1 MNTDLR
7 VSVRIWG
14 QLKYALLF
22 PVFFFVFMIVYNP
35 FSFKQNFE
43 MGGKSWTFHLLMLS
57 CIMIGVLA
65 FSRLIFHFL
74 YRAARFKWWHY
85 VVWCLGEVLA
95 VSFFF
100 ALYVTLFR
108 LSDVPVPYFTALS
121 QCIQINF
128 LTLVY
133 PYLISILFRI
143 IINMKSDMEDASR
156 VPEEALLKLYDE
168 HHRLKLTIDPAA
180 VVYVAADSNYINVHY
195 LENGREKVFPVRNSM
210 KSFEEAARRHGI
222 VRCHRSFY
230 VNPKHIRLLSR
241 GKDGIIYTLFNVDE
255 MGKVPVSKM
264 YYDELARLL

>member
-7 VSVRIWG
+7 VSGRIWG

-121 QCIQINF
+121 QCIQIN
-128 LTLVY
+128 
-133 PYLISILFRI
+133 YLSLSILT
-143 IINMKSDMEDASR
+143 SY
-156 VPEEALLKLYDE
+156 P
-168 HHRLKLTIDPAA
+168 
-180 VVYVAADSNYINVHY
+180 
-195 LENGREKVFPVRNSM
+195 
-210 KSFEEAARRHGI
+210 SFSG
-222 VRCHRSFY
+222 S
-230 VNPKHIRLLSR
+230 SS
-241 GKDGIIYTLFNVDE
+241 T
-255 MGKVPVSKM
+255 
-264 YYDELARLL
+264 